1 MAEFTY
7 TTVPGKIKPLLSKI
21 QTVGIPP
28 AVTQKWLKSI
38 GFTSSNDGSLIGVL
52 KQIGFVDQGGA
63 PTDRWSQYRGPKSK
77 QVLGSAI
84 KSGYADLY
92 AIYPDADRRTRQEL
106 EGVFGTSTKGG
117 KEVISKLV
125 STFRQ
130 LADEASFEGGD
141 TTPTHASVSA
151 TTLHAPV
158 AAPAVVAAASGT
170 PSLHIDVQI
179 HISADSGP
187 EQIEQIFASMAKHLY
202 GKDKAS

>member
-7 TTVPGKIKPLLSKI
+7 TTVPGKIKPLLAKI

-28 AVTQKWLKSI
+28 TVTQKWLKTI

-84 KSGYADLY
+84 KGGYADLY

-130 LADEASFEGGD
+130 LADEAIFEEGD
-141 TTPTHASVSA
+141 EPPASTLVSA
-151 TTLHAPV
+151 PALHAPV
-158 AAPAVVAAASGT
+158 AGASQSAAASGS

-187 EQIEQIFASMAKHLY
+187 EQIDQIFASMAKHLY
-202 GKDKAS
+202 GKGKGS